1 MIERAVVGID
11 ATTGNAAADDDTDD
25 TDDTDDMGWSPHN
38 ATVASSQVALV
49 TPSQRARN

>member
-11 ATTGNAAADDDTDD
+11 ATTGNAAADDD